1 MEIKLKAMSCSMTPV
16 ARRVRQRR
24 HRYRADGRGTLPP
37 GHGRKRPVDHLLHV
51 DVDEGSVALRRQQ
64 VVSDVLA
71 LRNASLHL
79 WYEKGDQTHEPVDGC
94 HAGMMDLSQVD
105 LPDNATI

>member
-1 MEIKLKAMSCSMTPV
+1 M
-16 ARRVRQRR
+16 
-24 HRYRADGRGTLPP
+24 
-37 GHGRKRPVDHLLHV
+37 HV

-71 LRNASLHL
+71 LRNLSLHL

-105 LPDNATI
+105 LPDNATFYMCGPLAFIQACAAH

>member
-1 MEIKLKAMSCSMTPV
+1 MAGMLSHLV
-16 ARRVRQRR
+16 AAGSGLQIM
-24 HRYRADGRGTLPP
+24 
-37 GHGRKRPVDHLLHV
+37 LLHA
-51 DVDEGSVALRRQQ
+51 DVDEGSFALRRQ
-64 VVSDVLA
+64 VVSDVLG